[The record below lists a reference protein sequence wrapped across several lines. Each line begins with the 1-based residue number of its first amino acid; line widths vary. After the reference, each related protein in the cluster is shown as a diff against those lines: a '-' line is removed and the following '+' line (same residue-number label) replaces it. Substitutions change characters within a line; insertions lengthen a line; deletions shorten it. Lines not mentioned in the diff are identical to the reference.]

1 MRLVVGGEC
10 PLFLDGLRLILA
22 DDPRA
27 EVVAQVTSGDALL
40 EVLEGQPADGALID
54 LAMCH
59 LGGVPLLTTLRE
71 SFPEVRVLVL
81 SHSSEPSYVMTLVE
95 LGVWA
100 LLPGN
105 ATTEELRNALSSI
118 TAGHLYVQ
126 GAMADALA
134 DGLGGPRRG
143 GVAPLSSRQLE
154 ILQLAAEG
162 LQNKQIARALGISE
176 STVKNYLRDAYT
188 QLDAGGRTDAIA
200 RALRL
205 GLLD

>member
-10 PLFLDGLRLILA
+10 PLLLDGLRLILA
-22 DDPRA
+22 DDLRA

-40 EVLEGQPADGALID
+40 EVLESQLADGALID

-71 SFPEVRVLVL
+71 RFPEVRILVL
-81 SHSSEPSYVMTLVE
+81 SHSSDPSYVMTLVE

-105 ATTEELRNALSSI
+105 ATTQELRNALSSI
-118 TAGHLYVQ
+118 EAGHLYVQ

-134 DGLGGPRRG
+134 EGTGGPRRRAVG
-143 GVAPLSSRQLE
+143 LLSPRQVV

-162 LQNKQIARALGISE
+162 LQNKQIAQVLGISE
-176 STVKNYLRDAYT
+176 STVKNYLRDAFS
-188 QLDAGGRTDAIA
+188 QLDASGRTDAIA